1 MILSNINPE
10 KIVKTGQFK
19 KKIPW
24 GLGKEN
30 LINREGYY
38 SDGTHEEKYYI
49 TLKGVLTLI

>member
-19 KKIPW
+19 KKLPW

-30 LINREGYY
+30 LINREGQT
-38 SDGTHEEKYYI
+38 DNKPVDKYQF
-49 TLKGVLTLI
+49 TWTTKGI